1 MAQLL
6 LDLQSKLNNE
16 QLGINSSHSSIE
28 QECNKRLDST
38 TLTEKDN
45 EVDMMTESVIKW
57 DTNTKKIWHRLIAKP
72 AIVVNGDL
80 KDMDLVKFSYF
91 VYGLETK

>member
-1 MAQLL
+1 MNTLVGSWPWRAMAQLL

-16 QLGINSSHSSIE
+16 KLDINSSDSSIE

-57 DTNTKKIWHRLIAKP
+57 DTNTKK
-72 AIVVNGDL
+72 
-80 KDMDLVKFSYF
+80 
-91 VYGLETK
+91 YGIGLLQNLL

>member
-1 MAQLL
+1 MAHTQLMNTLVGSWPWRAMAQLL

-16 QLGINSSHSSIE
+16 KLDINSSDSFIE

-57 DTNTKKIWHRLIAKP
+57 DTNTKK
-72 AIVVNGDL
+72 
-80 KDMDLVKFSYF
+80 
-91 VYGLETK
+91 YGIGLL